1 MRALVDK
8 DRKAGRFLI
17 LGSASRD
24 LVRQNGETL
33 ACRIQYIELTPFA
46 GVSECLKEMDDY
58 L

>member
-1 MRALVDK
+1 M
-8 DRKAGRFLI
+8 AGRFLI